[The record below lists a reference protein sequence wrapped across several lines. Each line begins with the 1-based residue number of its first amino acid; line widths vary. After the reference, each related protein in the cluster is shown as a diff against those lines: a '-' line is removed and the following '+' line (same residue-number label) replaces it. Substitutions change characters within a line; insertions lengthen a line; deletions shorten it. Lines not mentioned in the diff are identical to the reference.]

1 MNNKPTLF
9 VNSISCSE
17 IGKENQN
24 LYDSRRNI
32 KGKVFHRID
41 DIIGFISIAKKVF
54 VLLNYSNNI
63 FYGEINKKGMLNS
76 IPIFLT
82 LFYSLIHNIDVFR
95 SMNQLSLIKYQQQS
109 HLRLQLLMFY
119 HDIVSL

>member
-63 FYGEINKKGMLNS
+63 FYGEIVAVNYNYLVVKNENTILSFDVK
-76 IPIFLT
+76 
-82 LFYSLIHNIDVFR
+82 NI
-95 SMNQLSLIKYQQQS
+95 SEIK
-109 HLRLQLLMFY
+109 
-119 HDIVSL
+119 IVSIK